1 MSVVGQFPGIRELR
15 RRTVRQP
22 VNPMDRATVV
32 SIYPKEIHEVKH
44 TIEPGRFDL
53 GMGSYE
59 KPSILVV
66 GPSSWWRE
74 IDEEQP
80 LLEIPVSSIQIA
92 ESVVR
97 DYCNGLL
104 ACNMGDTMP
113 GIFYIAGEHNL
124 ASLKKSYQHELDKA
138 QKKQHK
144 YYATLVLLADALW
157 ARSQGNPLSVS
168 DDMRM
173 AARELNLTETK
184 DWMRDFKMINMVRCK
199 ACGSLKNPDY
209 PICSSC
215 HFPDPDHPMT
225 KQLLEMKKG
234 LPSTQG

>member
-32 SIYPKEIHEVKH
+32 SIYPKEIHEIKH

-53 GMGSYE
+53 GKGSYE
-59 KPSILVV
+59 KPAILVV

-113 GIFYIAGEHNL
+113 GIFYVAGEHNL
-124 ASLKKSYQHELDKA
+124 VSLKKSYQHELDKA
-138 QKKQHK
+138 LTRQRKF
-144 YYATLVLLADALW
+144 YETLVLLADALW
-157 ARSQGNPLSVS
+157 ARSQGNPLAIS
-168 DDMRM
+168 DEMRM

-199 ACGSLKNPDY
+199 ACGSLKNPEY
-209 PICSSC
+209 PICASC

-234 LPSTQG
+234 LPNTQG